1 MASQLYEFVHAQL
14 RELPMAAT
22 PETCAGRAFIVTG
35 ANSGIGF
42 ETAKHLVRLQ
52 ASKVILAVRST
63 KAGERAKADIE
74 GTVFAA
80 SGKKGVVVEVWPLN
94 LGSYASVRAFA
105 RRAVAS
111 LERID
116 GLVENAAIAL
126 DRWTAA
132 EGNETS
138 VTVNVFSNMLL
149 AGLLLPKMAHTA
161 RTFDTVPHL
170 VFVTSSLAF
179 AQRAQL
185 EKLGGRGM
193 WDRLRDERVGLGNRY
208 AMTKLLNLYAA
219 IHFATLFPASRTGV
233 VVNFANPGLCKTGLV
248 RYCSLKARIQVE
260 ALCALLGRTSEM
272 GSRAVLYA
280 LVGGESSHGQYLSDC
295 ENKNGQVP
303 SWMTDVEGER
313 MQKYIWDG
321 IAEMLDMVEP
331 GLFNQML

>member
-22 PETCAGRAFIVTG
+22 AETCAGRAFIVTG

-74 GTVFAA
+74 GTVAA
-80 SGKKGVVVEVWPLN
+80 AGKKGVVEVWPLN

-105 RRAVAS
+105 KRAVAS

-149 AGLLLPKMAHTA
+149 AGLLLPKMADTA
-161 RTFDTVPHL
+161 RTFNTVPHL

-179 AQRAQL
+179 TQRAQL
-185 EKLGGRGM
+185 EKLGRRM
-193 WDRLRDERVGLGNRY
+193 WDRLSDERY

-233 VVNFANPGLCKTGLV
+233 VINFTNPGLCKTGLV

-280 LVGGESSHGQYLSDC
+280 LVGGESSHGQYSSDC
-295 ENKNGQVP
+295 ENKNDQVP

-321 IAEMLDMVEP
+321 IAEILDMVEP